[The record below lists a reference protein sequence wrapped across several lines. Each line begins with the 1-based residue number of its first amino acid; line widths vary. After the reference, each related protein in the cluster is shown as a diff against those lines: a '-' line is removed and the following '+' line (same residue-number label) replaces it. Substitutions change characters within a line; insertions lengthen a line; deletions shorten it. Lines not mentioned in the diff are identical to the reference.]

1 MDDDPGSLPIS
12 ELEDMKV
19 VDVDGKAVGELLD
32 VVALCTADTA
42 GVTGFF
48 VDLDEQQWRVSW
60 EQIAEIDV
68 DAEQLNLCCAA
79 AGLVPASLRSD
90 ELALV
95 DSVLDNEILDMRRRV
110 FVRVQD
116 VLLQPRDGALAV
128 AGVDA
133 SGGALAR
140 RFGLGFLSRRLP
152 RRSGDFVPWADVNLI
167 SLRLSRLNFVEAF
180 AELTELHP
188 ADIADI
194 IGQVGPRER
203 AAVLAALHAGL
214 AADTLQEM
222 NDELAVAALQEMPL
236 ERAVTVL
243 EKLETDE
250 AADLLGLL
258 PDDLSQELL
267 ARLPDDR
274 EEDLRVL
281 ASHPEHSA
289 GSLMTTDLVR
299 LPLSSTAGAALE
311 WIRRERPETH
321 AMTYLY
327 VVGDDGRLAG
337 VASLRDVVLGEP
349 EQPVAELMEDDVVTV
364 TAELDEEEVGRIM
377 TKYDLLAIPV
387 VDADRRLLGIVTLDD
402 ALDAVLPEDW
412 KQRLPRLFR

>member
-1 MDDDPGSLPIS
+1 
-12 ELEDMKV
+12 MKV
-19 VDVDGKAVGELLD
+19 VDVDGRSVGELLD
-32 VVALCTADTA
+32 VVALCTADAAAVTA
-42 GVTGFF
+42 FF
-48 VDLDEQQWRVSW
+48 VDLDEHQWRVSW
-60 EQIAEIDV
+60 EQVAEIDV
-68 DAEQLNLCCAA
+68 DAEQLSLRCAA
-79 AGLVPASLRSD
+79 ADLVPASLRSD

-110 FVRVQD
+110 FVRAQD
-116 VLLQPRDGALAV
+116 VLLEPRDGDLAV

-194 IGQVGPRER
+194 VGQVGPRER
-203 AAVLAALHAGL
+203 AAVLAALDPGL

-222 NDELAVAALQEMPL
+222 ADELATTALQEMPL

-243 EKLETDE
+243 EKLEADE
-250 AADLLGLL
+250 AADLLGML
-258 PDDLSQELL
+258 PDELSQELL
-267 ARLPDDR
+267 ARLPAER
-274 EEDLRVL
+274 EEDLREL
-281 ASHPEHSA
+281 ASHPEHTA
-289 GSLMTTDLVR
+289 GSLMTTDLVT
-299 LPLSSTAGAALE
+299 LPLSSTAGGALE

-321 AMTYLY
+321 AMRYLY
-327 VVGDDGRLAG
+327 FVDDDGRLAG
-337 VASLRDVVLGEP
+337 VTSLRDVVLAEP
-349 EQPVAELMEDDVVTV
+349 GQPVAEIMEDDVVTI
-364 TAELDEEEVGRIM
+364 TADLDEEEVGRIM

-387 VDADRRLLGIVTLDD
+387 VDADRRMLGIVTLDD